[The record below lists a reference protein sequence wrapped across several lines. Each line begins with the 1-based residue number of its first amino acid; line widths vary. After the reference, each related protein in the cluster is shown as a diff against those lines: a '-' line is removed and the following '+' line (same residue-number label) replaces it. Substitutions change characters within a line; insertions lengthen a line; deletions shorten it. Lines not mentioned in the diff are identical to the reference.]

1 MWDNPFLVMELVL
14 PAIDRVVA
22 DIGELT
28 NSDDPFDRELACAIL
43 AGAESETFYT
53 LMADHLQE
61 IDVPELTTWLVVTT
75 TQDAYADLHSKRCIT
90 ATDVPQPPRTPLAA
104 TPRGAQFRAGTQLAI
119 QDGDTLE
126 PGATADYDTDP
137 PTSGPSWAEGA
148 PWGVRTEQQP
158 NEAVV
163 RNLRNGA
170 VVFNYALADESAVA
184 DLRAFVEGLDG
195 YPDCYVMQP
204 HSAVPDGAVSLA
216 AWGWTTTAAPDD
228 TAAMQAFVNDHRAN
242 GPDSPDGGG
251 CGG

>member
-1 MWDNPFLVMELVL
+1 MTTNETEKPQPESAAAQRAAADRRGPSRRTAAREERRSRAASRRARKRRLYMVGGLVISLALIAGLTL
-14 PAIDRVVA
+14 PLFGIVNQ
-22 DIGELT
+22 T
-28 NSDDPFDRELACAIL
+28 
-43 AGAESETFYT
+43 
-53 LMADHLQE
+53 
-61 IDVPELTTWLVVTT
+61 
-75 TQDAYADLHSKRCIT
+75 
-90 ATDVPQPPRTPLAA
+90 TDVPQ
-104 TPRGAQFRAGTQLAI
+104 AQPRAGTQLAI

-148 PWGVRTEQQP
+148 DWGVQTEQQP

-170 VVFNYALADESAVA
+170 VVFNYALADETAVA

-204 HSAVPDGAVSLA
+204 HSAVPEGAVSLA
-216 AWGWTTTAAPDD
+216 AWGWTTTAAPGD
-228 TAAMQAFVNDHRAN
+228 TAAMQAFVDSHHAS